1 MLPPMDY
8 REQAPPAGLTRSVRA
23 LWTLDCGAAAN
34 ETIEHQAIPDGC
46 IELIWRNRGMSS
58 WGGEQ
63 PAAFACGLISAPAA
77 LRFSGDAH
85 FTALRLWPW
94 AWHRLGLA
102 PAAAFM
108 DGWRPLPAE
117 LDGPQSVLARLSA
130 PEMEDDRLAAAILN
144 ANSVAEILAATGLSH
159 RQLQR
164 WFKVR
169 VGVPPSRYLRL
180 LRFQAAFAGVQAGD
194 ATLAAHAA
202 DHGYA
207 DQAHMAREF
216 RTLAKA
222 SAHALRSKAKGP
234 FV

>member
-1 MLPPMDY
+1 MLHRMDY
-8 REQAPPAGLTRSVRA
+8 REQAPPAGLTLSVRA
-23 LWTLDCGAAAN
+23 LWTLDCGGSAD

-46 IELIWRNRGMSS
+46 IELIWRTRGQSS

-63 PAAFACGLISAPAA
+63 PGAFACGLISAPAA
-77 LRFSGDAH
+77 LRFSGDAQ
-85 FTALRLWPW
+85 FTAVRLWPW

-102 PAAAFM
+102 PAASFM

-117 LDGPQSVLARLSA
+117 LAGPENVLARLSNHD
-130 PEMEDDRLAAAILN
+130 PHDRLAAAVLN
-144 ANSVAEILAATGLSH
+144 ADSVAGIAASAGLSH

-164 WFKVR
+164 WFETR
-169 VGVPPSRYLRL
+169 VGIPPSRYLRL
-180 LRFQAAFAGVQAGD
+180 LRFQAAFAGVQAD
-194 ATLAAHAA
+194 DDTLAAHAA

-222 SAHALRSKAKGP
+222 PARTLRGKAKGP